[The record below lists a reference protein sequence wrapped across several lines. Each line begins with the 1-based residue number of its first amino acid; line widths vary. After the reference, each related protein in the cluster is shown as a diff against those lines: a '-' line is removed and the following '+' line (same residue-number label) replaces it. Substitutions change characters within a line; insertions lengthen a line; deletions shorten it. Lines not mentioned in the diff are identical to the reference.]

1 MVLLA
6 SKSNA
11 RYIRHLRV
19 LYESMVEDV
28 IEQLLIHTYIKNLEN
43 KKKPARTIKFSKKD
57 DKLMIFFKAP

>member
-1 MVLLA
+1 MVLLP

-11 RYIRHLRV
+11 RYIRHFRV

-43 KKKPARTIKFSKKD
+43 KKKCARA
-57 DKLMIFFKAP
+57 LNLIFQKG